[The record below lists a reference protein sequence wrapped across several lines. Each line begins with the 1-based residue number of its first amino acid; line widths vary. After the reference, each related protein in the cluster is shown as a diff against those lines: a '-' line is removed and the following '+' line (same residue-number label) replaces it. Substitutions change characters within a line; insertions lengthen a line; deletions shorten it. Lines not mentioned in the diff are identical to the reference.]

1 MPDSDPA
8 AAIPPAAPAD
18 TGMEFTTAQAFEMER
33 YGRLL
38 DSVDDVA
45 TLRNLA
51 KLLLR
56 SWYAQK
62 AATAWAIRQGLRR

>member
-1 MPDSDPA
+1 
-8 AAIPPAAPAD
+8 
-18 TGMEFTTAQAFEMER
+18 MELTTAQAFEIER
-33 YGRLL
+33 FGRLL
-38 DSVDDVA
+38 DSVDDVT

-62 AATAWAIRQGLRR
+62 AATTWVIRQGLRR